1 MLSVVFRTVDRAWF
15 ALPAEL
21 PARAAGQRQVV
32 QHRGRDGAV
41 PERGLHHHQQQDHR
55 PRHPDLQHAQRVLL
69 RTSRFHVWHVE
80 KGGGFALCLDQV
92 QIHIQTLLFFLLF
105 SFFLFFQTLY

>member
-1 MLSVVFRTVDRAWF
+1 MLSVVFRTVDRGVI

-32 QHRGRDGAV
+32 QHRGGDGAV

-69 RTSRFHVWHVE
+69 RTSRRHVWHVE
-80 KGGGFALCLDQV
+80 KGVALLCLDRV
-92 QIHIQTLLFFLLF
+92 QIYIQTLLFFLLF